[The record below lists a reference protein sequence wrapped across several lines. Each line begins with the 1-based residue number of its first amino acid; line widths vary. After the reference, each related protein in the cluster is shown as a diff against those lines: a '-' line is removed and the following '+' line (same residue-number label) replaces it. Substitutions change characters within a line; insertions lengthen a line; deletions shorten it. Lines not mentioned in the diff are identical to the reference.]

1 MSIRGR
7 PQPKPKPWAA
17 RTLSD
22 NTHGPAHE
30 TLPLLFLEFRPKIRR
45 NGGSRMILS
54 TAVHNRLLPLAALL
68 LCSTSALSQAPPKYD
83 ATTETTVKV
92 TVTEL
97 KLVPPTGGKPV
108 AYLVTKS
115 GPDKDKDAVHIF
127 LCPKS
132 FLDQMGIAFK
142 ADEPI
147 EVKGSK
153 VKQDG
158 TDLILAREMVKGGE
172 TLTFRFPDGKP
183 AW

>member
-1 MSIRGR
+1 
-7 PQPKPKPWAA
+7 
-17 RTLSD
+17 
-22 NTHGPAHE
+22 
-30 TLPLLFLEFRPKIRR
+30 
-45 NGGSRMILS
+45 MILS
-54 TAVHNRLLPLAALL
+54 NLIHKRKVHNRILPLAAIA
-68 LCSTSALSQAPPKYD
+68 LCSTNVLSQAHPKYD
-83 ATTETTVKV
+83 ATTETTIKV

-97 KLVPPTGGKPV
+97 KLVPPTGPKPI
-108 AYLVTKS
+108 AYLETKS

-142 ADEPI
+142 PDEAI

-158 TDLILAREMVKGGE
+158 ADLILARELVKGGD
-172 TLTFRFPDGKP
+172 TLILRFPDGKP

>member
-1 MSIRGR
+1 
-7 PQPKPKPWAA
+7 
-17 RTLSD
+17 
-22 NTHGPAHE
+22 
-30 TLPLLFLEFRPKIRR
+30 
-45 NGGSRMILS
+45 MILCTLIQHS
-54 TAVHNRLLPLAALL
+54 SVHSRLLPLAAFALF
-68 LCSTSALSQAPPKYD
+68 STSALSQAPPKYD
-83 ATTETTVKV
+83 AATETTVKG

-97 KLVPPTGGKPV
+97 KLVPPTGAKSI
-108 AYLVTKS
+108 AYLLTKP
-115 GPDKDKDAVHIF
+115 GPDKDPVQIF

-142 ADEPI
+142 ANEAI

-158 TDLILAREMVKGGE
+158 ADLILAREMVKGGE